1 MLKASG
7 IYCICLL
14 VSTRVRD
21 YANIYLVG
29 ENVVKTFQNRG
40 IIPPRIGTS
49 HGGLWSFGYHQH
61 RIPPPPHTHTHTL
74 RIGIPDRGLMNFGS
88 DRQRMSPS
96 WPIWTLPLSWRIYKL
111 QIWLAQN
118 MPYPRIGCVGD
129 FLCGDRFIPRGY
141 RLVLLL
147 RWRMCIIAVKSILL
161 LHGCKMYWNIIC
173 ENGESSTKLDGNPT
187 GRRCRP

>member
-1 MLKASG
+1 MLSKLS
-7 IYCICLL
+7 
-14 VSTRVRD
+14 RVGV
-21 YANIYLVG
+21 L
-29 ENVVKTFQNRG
+29 
-40 IIPPRIGTS
+40 S
-49 HGGLWSFGYHQH
+49 
-61 RIPPPPHTHTHTL
+61 PPPELELLMEDFEALDITSTEYPPPHTHTL

-96 WPIWTLPLSWRIYKL
+96 WPNWTLPLSWRIYKL
-111 QIWLAQN
+111 QTWLAQN

-129 FLCGDRFIPRGY
+129 FFCGDRFIPRGY